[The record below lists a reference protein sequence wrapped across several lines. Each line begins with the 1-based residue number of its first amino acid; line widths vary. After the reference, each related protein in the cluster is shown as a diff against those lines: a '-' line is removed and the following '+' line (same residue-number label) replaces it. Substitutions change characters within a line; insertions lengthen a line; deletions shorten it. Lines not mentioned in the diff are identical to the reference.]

1 MAVEVVTT
9 MQLSQAQSIAGFIL
23 SILGIGWFI
32 FLSNVVKIKV
42 LYHIKY
48 EGGLPIFESIVLT
61 NIIEAFKL
69 LRINR
74 IGPVILICTMIIIGL
89 LLTVFDSLI
98 ISNATSFNKSCKL
111 YSNTNTNIKRSWRK
125 KTISK

>member
-1 MAVEVVTT
+1 MAIEIATT
-9 MQLSQAQSIAGFIL
+9 MQLSQVQSIAGFIL

-89 LLTVFDSLI
+89 LLTVFDRLI

-111 YSNTNTNIKRSWRK
+111 FSNTNTNIKRSWRK

>member
-1 MAVEVVTT
+1 M
-9 MQLSQAQSIAGFIL
+9 QSIAGFIL